1 MIRTERVCSIT
12 QILCAHPNK
21 DYSLGYF
28 SERFGCAKSSVS
40 EDMKVVRASMED
52 TGLGYLETTSG
63 SKGGVRFV
71 PYIDNEIAYETL
83 RGIRE
88 ELLKAD
94 RRIGKGFFYTTDIVF
109 NPQSARNIASI
120 FAKHFAAVDADVVV
134 TVESKGIGIALFTA
148 EMLNLP
154 LVVIRRE
161 AKITEGSTLSINYF
175 SGSSERIQKMSL
187 SKRALKP
194 GARALL
200 IDDFMRGGGSIDGM
214 KEMLAEF
221 DASVAGAGVFIA
233 AGDLTKAVRD
243 GIYCLLHVDDD
254 NDALD
259 IRINVPLNVQK

>member
-1 MIRTERVCSIT
+1 VTRTERVCSIT
-12 QILCAHPNK
+12 QILCATPNK

-71 PYIDNEIAYETL
+71 PYITNKLAYEKMEI
-83 RGIRE
+83 IRD
-88 ELLKAD
+88 ELMAAD

-109 NPQSARNIASI
+109 KPEWARDVARV
-120 FAKHFAAVDADVVV
+120 FAKHFAATDADVVV
-134 TVESKGIGIALFTA
+134 TVETKGIGIALFTA
-148 EMLNLP
+148 ELLNLP
-154 LVVIRRE
+154 LAVIRRE

-175 SGSSERIQKMSL
+175 SGSSDRIQTMSL

-194 GARALL
+194 GAKALL

-221 DASVAGAGVFIA
+221 DATVAGVGVFIA
-233 AGDLTKAVRD
+233 AGKFPKGFRD
-243 GIYCLLHVDDD
+243 DVYCLLKVDDSND
-254 NDALD
+254 NMKID
-259 IRINVPLNVQK
+259 INISAD